1 MKRRLSLRREAE
13 VAIASAHNSA
23 FLHSPGRAALLLG
36 EVDEVLERILAEPR
50 LYAIRAGR
58 TRRVNLKSVPF
69 ALYFL
74 IEEGF
79 DLLANSPLEEVVV
92 TLFLHRR
99 QDFEGARRED
109 D

>member
-1 MKRRLSLRREAE
+1 MRREAE
-13 VAIASAHNSA
+13 VSIASAHNSA
-23 FLHSPGRAALLLG
+23 FLISSERAATLLG
-36 EVDEVLERILAEPR
+36 EVDEALERILESPQ

-69 ALYFL
+69 ALYSL

-79 DLLANSPLEEVVV
+79 DPVANPPVEDVVV
-92 TLFLHRR
+92 TLFLHIR
-99 QDFEGARRED
+99 QDFEAAQRED